1 MRKVSPFILLALLS
15 LNSCITDK
23 LIRKGPAE
31 EAPVGGQTFDPLA
44 TVADREVVPEVYA
57 AKADDIGRA
66 GDSLI
71 KLSDSLS
78 RKAGADSAATC
89 PAEVYRVQIF
99 TSRLYVEANREL
111 MLAKEIFNLPVHLDY
126 EVPYYKLRVGDFATR
141 QEAESIVPDITAM
154 GYSNPW
160 VARVVVHVQEAPAYD
175 LSEEPTGLTDGQVLP
190 QDTSKVS
197 AGGDNR

>member
-1 MRKVSPFILLALLS
+1 MRKVLPLILLALLS

-23 LIRKGPAE
+23 FIRRGPVE
-31 EAPVGGQTFDPLA
+31 ETSSGGQVFDPLA
-44 TVADREVVPEVYA
+44 TAADREVVPEVYA
-57 AKADDIGRA
+57 AKIDDVDRV

-78 RKAGADSAATC
+78 RKAGADSAATG

-111 MLAKEIFNLPVHLDY
+111 MLAKEIFSLPVHLDY

-141 QEAESIVPDITAM
+141 RDAESVVPDITAM

-160 VARVVVHVQEAPAYD
+160 VARVVIRVQEAPAYD
-175 LSEEPTGLTDGQVLP
+175 LSEEPVLP
-190 QDTSKVS
+190 PDTLKVP
-197 AGGDNR
+197 AGGDN